1 MCVKN
6 ASNAMFPWS
15 VAASAIFEIGVS
27 TLSNLACWLFFS
39 ITRLLPFSRITRSSL
54 GRLNA
59 AVCTPRLASPAENT
73 VLTTAMG
80 ARVPSRWLRYF
91 GSIGRLFSISCS
103 DPANFLSLSD
113 SLRSFTVMN
122 ASNAAL

>member
-1 MCVKN
+1 MKN
-6 ASNAMFPWS
+6 ASNATLFWS
-15 VAASAIFEIGVS
+15 AAARAMREMGTS

-73 VLTTAMG
+73 VLTTAIG
-80 ARVPSRWLRYF
+80 AIAPSLGLR
-91 GSIGRLFSISCS
+91 
-103 DPANFLSLSD
+103 
-113 SLRSFTVMN
+113 
-122 ASNAAL
+122 